1 MAARKSDAPKT
12 TEAPQYDGR
21 HNIAITADDVAL
33 PRMRIVQTSG
43 DHFKARRF
51 EEGDI
56 VIGTS
61 SDDVGAVKVGGED
74 EGVIFH
80 VLDMVK
86 KKSGEDEAGNYR
98 SWNLG
103 DPETPAGA
111 KDSYEFTL
119 CIPEFD
125 TMMPVLYTFG
135 GSSARIGEGINSA
148 LARHQQTAAPYEL
161 AFKMTTQKKQRD
173 RNSWAAPVVLAQPA
187 NQASIEVAASMA
199 DQLAG
204 PAQQMIE
211 SETDS
216 F

>member
-1 MAARKSDAPKT
+1 MATRKAAATPEAPK
-12 TEAPQYDGR
+12 YDGKY
-21 HNIAITADDVAL
+21 NIAITADDVSL

-56 VIGTS
+56 VIGAA
-61 SDDVGAVKVGGED
+61 SDDVNAEKVGDSEN
-74 EGVIFH
+74 GVVFH

-98 SWNLG
+98 SYNLG

-111 KDSYEFTL
+111 KDSYEYTL

-135 GSSARIGEGINSA
+135 GSAARIGEGINTA
-148 LARHQQTAAPYEL
+148 LAKHQQSAAPYEL
-161 AFKMTTQKKQRD
+161 AFKMTTAVKQRD
-173 RNSWAAPVVLAQPA
+173 RNTWAAPVVIAVQVDPT
-187 NQASIEVAASMA
+187 SIIAAASMA

-204 PAQQMIE
+204 PSAKQLE
-211 SETDS
+211 ASTDD
-216 F
+216 FA